1 MEKVCDHIIK
11 ACIKMHMPKI
21 NQLSLH
27 EQAYFWHALTFAYDF
42 KMFSL
47 MLFFIHV
54 CSIKI
59 YAHLLRNTISIGDKK
74 IGGSRKNME
83 LTLKKSVYGEE

>member
-27 EQAYFWHALTFAYDF
+27 EQLI
-42 KMFSL
+42 SG
-47 MLFFIHV
+47 ML
-54 CSIKI
+54 S
-59 YAHLLRNTISIGDKK
+59 LLR
-74 IGGSRKNME
+74 M
-83 LTLKKSVYGEE
+83 TLKFFFNVVFYTCMFNKNICSPVNEYNKH